1 MLFLESWQEGQS
13 LTHGNLEVLRLLV
26 IFNLKKVYSK
36 KEHV

>member
-36 KEHV
+36 RERV